1 MWWQNLGIT
10 PLEALWVIL
19 SAIGIYAAFFVLI
32 RAAGQRA
39 LASWSTMDKAI
50 VIAFGS
56 VLGRVVLGY
65 TPTLAAGVI
74 ALATMFALFRLEA
87 VLRRTKHGSYLSS
100 KPILLMVASEI
111 LPSGLRTA
119 RIVEDEVYFKL
130 RQAGIR
136 NFSEVALVILEPTG
150 DVSVLRRGE
159 LIEPLL
165 LRRITDRASIPDD
178 LLRSPEP
185 GSGGQSAR

>member
-1 MWWQNLGIT
+1 MWWHNLGIT
-10 PLEALWVIL
+10 PLEGLWVVL
-19 SAIGIYAAFFVLI
+19 SAFGIYAAFFVLI
-32 RAAGQRA
+32 RLAGQRA

-87 VLRRTKHGSYLSS
+87 LLRRTRRGAYLSS
-100 KPILLMVASEI
+100 TPILLMAGDQVVA
-111 LPSGLRTA
+111 SGLRAA

-136 NFSEVALVILEPTG
+136 NFSEVGLVILEPTG

-159 LIEPLL
+159 LIDPVLL
-165 LRRITDRASIPDD
+165 SRITDKGSIPAH
-178 LLRSPEP
+178 LLLP
-185 GSGGQSAR
+185 G

>member
-1 MWWQNLGIT
+1 MWQNLGIT
-10 PLEALWVIL
+10 PLEALAVVL

-32 RAAGQRA
+32 RTAGQRA

-56 VLGRVVLGY
+56 VLGRVVLGN
-65 TPTLAAGVI
+65 TPTLAAGI
-74 ALATMFALFRLEA
+74 IGLATMFALFRLEA
-87 VLRRTKHGSYLSS
+87 VLRRTRRGAYLSS
-100 KPILLMVASEI
+100 RPILLMAGEDLVQG
-111 LPSGLRTA
+111 GLKAA
-119 RIVEDEVYFKL
+119 RIEEDEVYFKL

-159 LIEPLL
+159 LIDPML
-165 LRRITDRASIPDD
+165 LRRITD
-178 LLRSPEP
+178 
-185 GSGGQSAR
+185 QSAIPAHLLMPR